1 MYQIRIHGRAGQGA
15 KTIAQILA
23 EAAIKENKFVQAFPF
38 YGPART
44 GAPMNAFVR
53 IDSRP
58 ITIHSEIKDPD
69 AVLVIDS
76 LLIKKEN
83 IALGLKKN
91 GILIVN
97 SNKSSREIK
106 IILKQEKLLSQ
117 IKVLSL
123 PASEIAK
130 QEAGKDIA
138 NVVLIGALIRVTG
151 LIKMEN
157 LIKAIEEKFKRKIE
171 PTLLQANIRAIKS
184 GYQYEEKNN

>member
-83 IALGLKKN
+83 VVLGLKKN

-97 SNKSSREIK
+97 SNKSSQEIK
-106 IILKQEKLLSQ
+106 ISLKKEKILSQ

-123 PASEIAK
+123 PASQIAK

-138 NVVLIGALIRVTG
+138 NVVLIGALIRATG

-157 LIKAIEEKFKRKIE
+157 LIKTIEEKFKNKVE
-171 PTLLQANIRAIKS
+171 PALIQANIKAVKK